1 MPITDER
8 MKREE
13 WCGEVPS
20 GVPGLDEMTGGGLP
34 RGRTT
39 LVCGGPGCG
48 KTLLATQFLVRGA
61 IDHGEPGVLISFDES
76 AAQITANVQSLGWDV
91 DELAAEGRIAV
102 DSIGAVTSST
112 AGDWDLEALF
122 IRLQMAIATV
132 GATRV
137 VLDTIEVLFSTLKH
151 REGLRI
157 ELRRLFNWLQD
168 RGVTAIVTAERG
180 DGNLTR
186 DGLEEYLSDCVI
198 LLDQRVRDQVATRRM
213 RIVKYR
219 GTNHDTNEFP
229 FVINQ
234 RGFSVLPASSA
245 RFEHE
250 VFTDTVSSGV
260 PQLDGMLSAGGY
272 YRGSSVLITGDP
284 GTGKSSLLA
293 TMAREVAA
301 GGERCLLL
309 SFEESPQQI
318 IRNLRS
324 IAIDLEQSLA
334 SGLLTIESQRPAWWG
349 LETHLDKITDL
360 IDQLE
365 PACVLVDPVSAFRGP
380 PDEVAAMLARLI
392 YLFKARGITA
402 VMSAATD
409 LEGERSVDVLIS
421 SLVDTWINVT
431 NFEHDGERNRAIN
444 ILKSRG
450 MSHSNQMRELLIS
463 DNGIN
468 IADVYAGPGGVLM
481 GTARRSQ
488 ELEDQFTAR
497 DRADQAELAAYRTD
511 QRLAALDAQIA
522 ALKAERAA
530 EEAESRRIAAVA
542 VTRGEFRAS
551 SVDALLR
558 SRGAAV
564 DDKGVTD
571 GA

>member
-1 MPITDER
+1 
-8 MKREE
+8 MKN
-13 WCGEVPS
+13 GVVKVPS
-20 GVPGLDEMTGGGLP
+20 GVPGLDGMTGGGLP

-318 IRNLRS
+318 IRNMRS

>member
-318 IRNLRS
+318 IRNMRS

>member
-1 MPITDER
+1 
-8 MKREE
+8 
-13 WCGEVPS
+13 
-20 GVPGLDEMTGGGLP
+20 
-34 RGRTT
+34 
-39 LVCGGPGCG
+39 
-48 KTLLATQFLVRGA
+48 
-61 IDHGEPGVLISFDES
+61 
-76 AAQITANVQSLGWDV
+76 
-91 DELAAEGRIAV
+91 
-102 DSIGAVTSST
+102 
-112 AGDWDLEALF
+112 
-122 IRLQMAIATV
+122 
-132 GATRV
+132 
-137 VLDTIEVLFSTLKH
+137 
-151 REGLRI
+151 
-157 ELRRLFNWLQD
+157 
-168 RGVTAIVTAERG
+168 
-180 DGNLTR
+180 
-186 DGLEEYLSDCVI
+186 
-198 LLDQRVRDQVATRRM
+198 
-213 RIVKYR
+213 
-219 GTNHDTNEFP
+219 
-229 FVINQ
+229 
-234 RGFSVLPASSA
+234 
-245 RFEHE
+245 
-250 VFTDTVSSGV
+250 
-260 PQLDGMLSAGGY
+260 
-272 YRGSSVLITGDP
+272 
-284 GTGKSSLLA
+284 
-293 TMAREVAA
+293 MAREVAA

-318 IRNLRS
+318 IRNMRS

>member
-272 YRGSSVLITGDP
+272 FRGSSVLITGDP

-318 IRNLRS
+318 IRNMRS

>member
-122 IRLQMAIATV
+122 IRLQMASATV

-272 YRGSSVLITGDP
+272 YRGSSVLIPGDP
-284 GTGKSSLLA
+284 GTG
-293 TMAREVAA
+293 
-301 GGERCLLL
+301 
-309 SFEESPQQI
+309 
-318 IRNLRS
+318 
-324 IAIDLEQSLA
+324 
-334 SGLLTIESQRPAWWG
+334 
-349 LETHLDKITDL
+349 
-360 IDQLE
+360 
-365 PACVLVDPVSAFRGP
+365 
-380 PDEVAAMLARLI
+380 
-392 YLFKARGITA
+392 
-402 VMSAATD
+402 
-409 LEGERSVDVLIS
+409 
-421 SLVDTWINVT
+421 
-431 NFEHDGERNRAIN
+431 
-444 ILKSRG
+444 
-450 MSHSNQMRELLIS
+450 
-463 DNGIN
+463 
-468 IADVYAGPGGVLM
+468 
-481 GTARRSQ
+481 
-488 ELEDQFTAR
+488 
-497 DRADQAELAAYRTD
+497 
-511 QRLAALDAQIA
+511 
-522 ALKAERAA
+522 
-530 EEAESRRIAAVA
+530 
-542 VTRGEFRAS
+542 
-551 SVDALLR
+551 
-558 SRGAAV
+558 
-564 DDKGVTD
+564 
-571 GA
+571 